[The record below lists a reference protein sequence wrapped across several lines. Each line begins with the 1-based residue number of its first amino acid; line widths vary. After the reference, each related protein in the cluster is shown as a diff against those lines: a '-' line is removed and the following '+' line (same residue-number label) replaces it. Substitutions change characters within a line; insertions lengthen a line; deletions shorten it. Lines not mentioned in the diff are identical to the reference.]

1 MSTDAPV
8 AVNEQTTGA
17 GLRIR
22 GQKVLLDMDLAQLY
36 GVETSVLVRAVRR
49 NPERFP
55 ADFMVQLSKAEF
67 EELKSQSGIARD
79 WGKRRTP
86 PYLFTEQGAAML
98 SSVLRTQ
105 QAAQVNVEI
114 VRTFVQQ
121 CGPPATTHELEQRLD
136 TMQQR
141 YDAQFQL
148 VMEAIQRLAQVQEK
162 PRHPMG
168 FRTES
173 TSVE

>member
-1 MSTDAPV
+1 MPEHITN
-8 AVNEQTTGA
+8 AV
-17 GLRIR
+17 LLMR

-36 GVETSVLVRAVRR
+36 GVETRVLVQAVRR

-55 ADFMVQLSKAEF
+55 SDFVVQLTKAEF
-67 EELKSQSGIARD
+67 AELKSQSGVARD
-79 WGKRRTP
+79 WGRRRTP

-121 CGPPATTHELEQRLD
+121 CGPPATTEDLEQRLD

-162 PRHPMG
+162 PRRPMG